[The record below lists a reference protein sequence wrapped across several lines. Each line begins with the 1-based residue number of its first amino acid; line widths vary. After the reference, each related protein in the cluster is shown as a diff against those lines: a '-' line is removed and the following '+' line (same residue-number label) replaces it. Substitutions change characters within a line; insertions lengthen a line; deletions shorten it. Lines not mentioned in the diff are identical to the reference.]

1 MLNNVVS
8 QHDMEDDESPSD
20 DDPSAVPHPGFIAA
34 PDQTNDVPL
43 PEGVDPK
50 NVEDIFLGLAAVP
63 VPAEWSED
71 EDEVS
76 CLCHHTLGQN

>member
-20 DDPSAVPHPGFIAA
+20 DDPSAVSHPGFIAA